1 MKATALCT
9 LGTLSTLAAAMAM
22 PAYAEEKKEERHSIV
37 IKIDG
42 KDMSIPEA
50 ASHAIDKAMAA
61 LDSALSSKELATVN
75 AEEIRES
82 IRKAIDEANAHG
94 VVINRRSASDAV
106 EKNNPYSA
114 REVREFKQSLAD
126 GTVIQR
132 QSTRLLARDRE
143 GRLRQELRQADG
155 SARVFINDPVD
166 KAAYIIDPQK
176 KTACRADFN
185 ERAINDCYSQI
196 KGDWKPLGFMLNAN
210 SRNGLGMMSARD
222 DIAVEV
228 SPRAQIIDLTR
239 KAYVHRDGRTVEAPV
254 PPTPPMPPLPPLA
267 GMRSGDSGGN
277 AQVSREKKTQQSYEG
292 LQVDTDRT
300 VETIAAGAIGN
311 SKPIES
317 IVERYYSPEL
327 KMTVFSRRSDPR
339 NGESIYR
346 MVDIKRSEP
355 DASLFRVPTGYNISE
370 GKK

>member
-1 MKATALCT
+1 MKTTALFT
-9 LGTLSTLAAAMAM
+9 LGALSTLAAALAL
-22 PAYAEEKKEERHSIV
+22 PAHAEEKREEKRSIV

-42 KDMSIPEA
+42 KEMSIPEA

-61 LDSALSSKELATVN
+61 LDSALASKELATVN

-94 VVINRRSASDAV
+94 VVINRRSAADAV

-166 KAAYIIDPQK
+166 KLAYIVDPQK
-176 KTACRADFN
+176 KTACRAEFN
-185 ERAINDCYSQI
+185 ERAINDCYAQI

-210 SRNGLGMMSARD
+210 SRSGLGMMSARD
-222 DIAVEV
+222 DISVEV

-239 KAYVHRDGRTVEAPV
+239 KAYVHRDGKTVEAPV

-267 GMRSGDSGGN
+267 GLRSGDSGN
-277 AQVSREKKTQQSYEG
+277 AQVTREKKTQQSYEG
-292 LQVDTDRT
+292 LQVDIDRT

-317 IVERYYSPEL
+317 MVERYYSPEL

-346 MVDIKRSEP
+346 MTDIKRSEP
-355 DASLFRVPTGYNISE
+355 DAALFRVPGGYSVSD